1 MKYMYGCVRM
11 PMQTFYRDL
20 AMMFLGFSK
29 LGEIA
34 ARLFTSCQDC
44 RELAVN
50 VRISVIP
57 R

>member
-1 MKYMYGCVRM
+1 MKYMYVCICM

-20 AMMFLGFSK
+20 TMMFLGFSK
-29 LGEIA
+29 LSEIA

-50 VRISVIP
+50 VQISVIP